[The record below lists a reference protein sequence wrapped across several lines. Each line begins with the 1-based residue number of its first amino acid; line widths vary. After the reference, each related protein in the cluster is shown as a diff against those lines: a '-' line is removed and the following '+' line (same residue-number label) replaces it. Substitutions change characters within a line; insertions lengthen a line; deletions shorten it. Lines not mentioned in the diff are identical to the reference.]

1 MFASGRKQTSMMAD
15 EKLPVRFLIAS
26 SQQVAQNREEYE
38 KNQLHHHYGNIA
50 SVYNRR
56 VQ

>member
-1 MFASGRKQTSMMAD
+1 MIAD
-15 EKLPVRFLIAS
+15 EKSPLRNKLLRIG
-26 SQQVAQNREEYE
+26 REYE
-38 KNQLHHHYGNIA
+38 KNQLHHRYGNIA